1 MIAAIL
7 RAQFLSMRF
16 GGITLSWVARIVW
29 YGIWTVVAAAAYL
42 LAANVDA
49 DRLRTMLPWA
59 MLAICAYWQM
69 MPILSASMGAGLD
82 LRKLLVYPV
91 PHRKL
96 FLVEVLLRFTSGTEM
111 LLVLAGV
118 MAGLAA
124 NAETGGW
131 TSIPRLLAV
140 ALIFILFNV
149 LLASG
154 TRSILERLLARRK
167 VREVMAILMAMV
179 WVLPRFLIA
188 TGFRPKSAGPAG
200 AFIGLL
206 ALPWSAAARAAL
218 PLQSGQVEWLALFGL
233 CGWTLLALWFGRR
246 QFEKSLRYDAIAA
259 QAAVFRPGENG
270 RSWTEW
276 FYRLPGV
283 LWRDPLAAIV
293 EKELRSLS
301 RTPRFRMV
309 FVMGFTF
316 GLLVWFPMIVTHRPG
331 RSAEPSPYFLL
342 IVCLYALTL
351 LGQVSYWNCFGF
363 DRSATAFY
371 FAAPVP
377 ISRILI
383 GKNLASLFFIYL
395 EVLILTSV
403 TLALRLSAGWQRA
416 IESLLVMGI
425 CSLYTLALGNI
436 SSVHYPRGLNPER
449 VSQGGSSGKFQG
461 LVFLLYPVTLLPVG
475 LAYLARYAFNSD
487 LIFAIGLLIAAVIGG
502 VLYSMSTESAAYRA
516 LERRESIVAELSKSD
531 GPVVAE

>member
-16 GGITLSWVARIVW
+16 GGMTLSWVARIIW
-29 YGIWTVVAAAAYL
+29 YGIWTVVAAAAFL
-42 LAANVDA
+42 LAASMDGA
-49 DRLRTMLPWA
+49 RLHALLPWG

-91 PHRKL
+91 PHRQL
-96 FLVEVLLRFTSGTEM
+96 FLVEVLLRFTSGAEM
-111 LLVLAGV
+111 LLVLTGVLAGV
-118 MAGLAA
+118 AV
-124 NAETGGW
+124 NDETGGW
-131 TSIPRLLAV
+131 TKIPRVLIV
-140 ALIFILFNV
+140 GLIFVLFNV

-167 VREVMAILMAMV
+167 VREVMAILMAMI

-188 TGFRPKSAGPAG
+188 TGFRPKSVGPA
-200 AFIGLL
+200 AVFIGLL
-206 ALPWSAAARAAL
+206 ALPWSAAARAAF
-218 PLQSGQVEWLALFGL
+218 PLRPGHVEWLALLGL
-233 CGWTLLALWFGRR
+233 CGWTLLAFWFGRR
-246 QFEKSLRYDAIAA
+246 QFERSLRYDAIAA
-259 QAAVFRPGENG
+259 QATAFRPGENG

-276 FYRLPGV
+276 FYRLPAL
-283 LWRDPLAAIV
+283 LWHDPLAAIA

-316 GLLVWFPMIVTHRPG
+316 GLLVWFPMIVTRRPG
-331 RSAEPSPYFLL
+331 VHAEPSPYFLL

-377 ISRILI
+377 ISKVLI

-403 TLALRLSAGWQRA
+403 TLALRLSTGWQRA
-416 IESLLVMGI
+416 VESLIVMGI

-436 SSVHYPRGLNPER
+436 SSVRYPRGLNPER
-449 VSQGGSSGKFQG
+449 VSQGGGSGKFQG
-461 LVFLLYPVTLLPVG
+461 LVFLFYPVTLLPVG

-487 LIFAIGLLIAAVIGG
+487 WIFAIGLTVAAIIGG
-502 VLYSMSTESAAYRA
+502 VLYSMSMESAAYRA
-516 LERRESIVAELSKSD
+516 LEQRETIVAELSKGD
-531 GPVVAE
+531 GPVMAE

>member
-16 GGITLSWVARIVW
+16 GGITVSWIARIVW
-29 YGIWTVVAAAAYL
+29 YGIWTIVGAAAYL
-42 LAANVDA
+42 LASNIDA
-49 DRLRTMLPWA
+49 DRLHGMLPWA
-59 MLAICAYWQM
+59 FLAICAYWQM
-69 MPILSASMGAGLD
+69 MPILSATMGAGLD
-82 LRKLLVYPV
+82 LRKLMVYPV
-91 PHRKL
+91 PHRQL
-96 FLVEVLLRFTSGTEM
+96 FLVEVLLRFTSGAEM
-111 LLVLAGV
+111 LLVLGG
-118 MAGLAA
+118 MMGGLAA

-131 TSIPRLLAV
+131 TKIPRLLAV
-140 ALIFILFNV
+140 AVIFVLFNV

-154 TRSILERLLARRK
+154 TRSLLERLLARRK
-167 VREVMAILMAMV
+167 VREVMAVLMAMV

-188 TGFRPKSAGPAG
+188 TGFRPKFGGTAG
-200 AFIGLL
+200 AAIGLL
-206 ALPWSAAARAAL
+206 ALPWSAAARAAF
-218 PLQSGQVEWLALFGL
+218 PLQSGRTEWLAILGL
-233 CGWTLLALWFGRR
+233 CGWTLLGFWFGRR
-246 QFEKSLRYDAIAA
+246 QFERSLRYDAIAA
-259 QAAVFRPGENG
+259 QSSVLRPRDNG

-283 LWRDPLAAIV
+283 LWRDPLAAMV

-316 GLLVWFPMIVTHRPG
+316 GLLVWFPMIVTHRTG

-371 FAAPVP
+371 FAAPVK
-377 ISRILI
+377 ISKVLI

-395 EVLILTSV
+395 EVLILTTV
-403 TLALRLSAGWQRA
+403 TLALRLSSGWQRA
-416 IESLLVMGI
+416 FESLLVMGI

-436 SSVHYPRGLNPER
+436 SSVRYPRGLNPER

-461 LVFLLYPVTLLPVG
+461 LIFLLYPVTLLPVG
-475 LAYLARYAFNSD
+475 LAYLARYAFDSEV
-487 LIFAIGLLIAAVIGG
+487 IFALGLAVAAIIGG
-502 VLYSMSTESAAYRA
+502 VLYAMSMESAAYSA
-516 LERRESIVAELSKSD
+516 FDRRETIVADLSKGE
-531 GPVVAE
+531 GPVMAE